1 MKTFKDN
8 ADRTWT
14 VEINVDAIKRV
25 RDLVD
30 LDLLAAA
37 AGGGA
42 VIQKLAGDP
51 ILLCD
56 VVYVLCKPQAEK
68 LSVSDEEF
76 GRAMAGDAIAEAT
89 SAVLEELVRFFPK
102 GQQRDLLAK
111 ALRKLEKLEA
121 MVFAATTEKLDSDEM
136 EQEMSQ
142 ILQDLPKNSSGGL
155 EASSPSIPDP

>member
-8 ADRTWT
+8 ADRIWT

-89 SAVLEELVRFFPK
+89 EAVLEELVRFFPK

-111 ALRKLEKLEA
+111 ALRKLDKLEA

-142 ILQDLPKNSSGGL
+142 LLRENSSGGL

>member
-8 ADRTWT
+8 ADRTWD
-14 VEINVDAIKRV
+14 VQINVAAIKRV

-56 VVYVLCKPQAEK
+56 VVYVLCKLQADERN
-68 LSVSDEEF
+68 VSDEEF

-89 SAVLEELVRFFPK
+89 TAVLEELGSFFPK

-111 ALRKLEKLEA
+111 ALRKLDKLEA
-121 MVFAATTEKLDSDEM
+121 MVFAATTEKLESDEM
-136 EQEMSQ
+136 EREMSR
-142 ILQDLPKNSSGGL
+142 ILQDLPKSSSGDL
-155 EASSPSIPDP
+155 EESLPSIPDP